1 VIRPRTRT
9 FLLILAL
16 AGLGLTM
23 PGCGAPGYDWPDSN
37 HVRGQRFHNLPAV
50 SEPGLFEFLQWSISS
65 RGIPWS
71 TRERLVA
78 QTVPLARSLE
88 LRITHIN
95 HATVLIQID
104 GVNVLTDPIWSER
117 ASPVSFVGPKRLRSP
132 GVAFESLPSIDVVLI
147 SHNHHDHC
155 SAETLQR
162 LAERHNPVFIGGL
175 GTQALLSGFGIQRT
189 VDLDWWQEKW
199 FEGVRVGFAPAKH
212 WSARSI
218 DDRNHTLWGSFFVRG
233 SSNRGRLHSVYFAG
247 DTGYGAHFQE
257 IAKRYGTPT
266 VALLPIGAY
275 KPEWFMHAHHMS
287 PTDAVRAHQDLKSTQ
302 SYGIHWGTF
311 DLSDEG
317 EYEPAGTLG
326 LALDAAG
333 IARSE
338 FEALENADCRV
349 QANRS
354 MEVKAEVAGA
364 LRFGA
369 CKAEDNP
376 PLPE

>member
-1 VIRPRTRT
+1 MS
-9 FLLILAL
+9 AL
-16 AGLGLTM
+16 AGLGMTS
-23 PGCGAPGYDWPDSN
+23 CGAPGYDWPASN
-37 HVRGQRFHNLPAV
+37 HVRGQRFHNVPMA
-50 SEPGLFEFLQWSISS
+50 SEPGFFEFLQWSLSS
-65 RGIPWS
+65 GAIPWP
-71 TRERLVA
+71 TRERSVA

-88 LRITHIN
+88 LRITHVN

-132 GVAFESLPSIDVVLI
+132 GVAFESLPPIDVVLI

-162 LAERHNPVFIGGL
+162 LAERDNPVFVGGL
-175 GTQALLSGFGIQRT
+175 GTQALLSGFGIPRA

-218 DDRNHTLWGSFFVRG
+218 DDRNHTLWGSFFLRG
-233 SSNRGRLHSVYFAG
+233 TSNRGRSQSVYFAG
-247 DTGYGAHFQE
+247 DTGYGAHFAE
-257 IAKRYGTPT
+257 IAKHYGAPT

-287 PTDAVRAHQDLKSTQ
+287 PTDAVRAHQDLNSKQ

-317 EYEPAGTLG
+317 EYEPVGTLG

-333 IARSE
+333 IARAN

-349 QANRS
+349 QANHNT
-354 MEVKAEVAGA
+354 KDTAEVFIPS
-364 LRFGA
+364 RFGA
-369 CKAEDNP
+369 CKDK
-376 PLPE
+376 